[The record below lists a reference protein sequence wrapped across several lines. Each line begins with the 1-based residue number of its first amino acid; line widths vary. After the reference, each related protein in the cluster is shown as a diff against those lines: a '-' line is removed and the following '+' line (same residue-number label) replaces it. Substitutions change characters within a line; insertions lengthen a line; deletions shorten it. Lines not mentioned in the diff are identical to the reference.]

1 MKIAATIA
9 RYLLGLMF
17 TVFGLNGFLN
27 FIKQPPPTNPFAIHF
42 FTGVVGSHFSYMFF
56 AFQLIAGL
64 LLLSG
69 YFVPLALTILAAE
82 IVNILT
88 FHVTMNPEGI
98 APGLLALLLW
108 LLVIA
113 QYRRSFEPLLQA
125 KPAIL

>member
-27 FIKQPPPTNPFAIHF
+27 FIKQPPPTNPLAIQF
-42 FTGVVGSHFSYMFF
+42 FTAVAGSHYAYMFF
-56 AFQLIAGL
+56 ALQLIAGL
-64 LLLSG
+64 MLLSG

-82 IVNILT
+82 IINILT

-98 APGLLALLLW
+98 APGLLALVLW
-108 LLVIA
+108 LLVFT
-113 QYRRSFEPLLQA
+113 QYRRSFQPLLQA
-125 KPAIL
+125 NPSAL